1 MDLSDDTSGKLSK
14 KSIERLARPGFSRFA
29 YSAVAVFLAL
39 LIGAILIGASGYSV
53 KEAYYNLFMGAFGG
67 VYSLATTVVMSTPL
81 LFTGLAVAFA
91 FQCGL
96 FNVGAEGQLYVG
108 ALASAVV
115 PLALGGLPPVLRVT
129 MGLLAGAGA
138 GAAFG
143 FVPGYLKAKLGA
155 HEVITT
161 IMLNYVAT
169 FLTTFLVKTYFRD
182 PGPVDQTV
190 LLPLGSR
197 LPELIPGT
205 RVSLGVIIGVLAV
218 ALLNQVV
225 RSSVLGYEIQ
235 AVGKNPHAAEYGGV
249 NVSTRTVQAM
259 MISGAVAGL
268 AGSAEAMGTLYRFI
282 PYFSP
287 GYGFTGIAVA
297 VIAGES
303 LWAVI
308 PAAILFGALQSG
320 GQSMQLFAG
329 IPMEL
334 MTMVQ
339 GLVILFVAAPA
350 LAGMFFR
357 RRSSSGEGGGRA

>member
-1 MDLSDDTSGKLSK
+1 MGLRGDV
-14 KSIERLARPGFSRFA
+14 SRFA
-29 YSAVAVFLAL
+29 YSAIAVLLAL
-39 LIGAILIGASGYSV
+39 VIGAVLIGTSGYSV
-53 KEAYYNLFMGAFGG
+53 KEAYSNLLMGAFGG

-81 LFTGLAVAFA
+81 LFTGLAVALA

-115 PLALGGLPPVLRVT
+115 ALALSGLPPVFRVIIALT
-129 MGLLAGAGA
+129 AGAGA
-138 GAAFG
+138 GAALG
-143 FVPGYLKAKLGA
+143 FLPGYLKAKIGA
-155 HEVITT
+155 HEVVTT
-161 IMLNYVAT
+161 IMLNYIAIS
-169 FLTTFLVKTYFRD
+169 LTTFLVKTYFRD

-197 LPELIPGT
+197 LPELVPGT
-205 RVSLGVIIGVLAV
+205 RVSLGIVIGILAV
-218 ALLNQVV
+218 ALLDRVM
-225 RSSVLGYEIQ
+225 RRSVLGYEIQ
-235 AVGKNPHAAEYGGV
+235 AVGQNPHAAEYGGV
-249 NVSTRTVQAM
+249 NVAARTVQAM

-268 AGSAEAMGTLYRFI
+268 AGSVESMGTLYRFI

-297 VIAGES
+297 VIAGKS
-303 LWAVI
+303 MWAVI
-308 PAAILFGALQSG
+308 PAAFLFGALQSG

-350 LAGMFFR
+350 LGSMLLKS
-357 RRSSSGEGGGRA
+357 RSRLSEKGGGRA

>member
-1 MDLSDDTSGKLSK
+1 MGLGRDMSKL
-14 KSIERLARPGFSRFA
+14 A
-29 YSAVAVFLAL
+29 YSIIAVVLAL
-39 LIGAILIGASGYSV
+39 IVGAVLIGASGYSV
-53 KEAYYNLFMGAFGG
+53 KEAYSNLFMGAFGG

-96 FNVGAEGQLYVG
+96 FNVGAEGQLYLG
-108 ALASAVV
+108 ALTSAVV
-115 PLALGGLPPVLRVT
+115 ALGLGWLPPVLRVI
-129 MGLLAGAGA
+129 MALLAGAGA
-138 GAAFG
+138 GALLG

-169 FLTTFLVKTYFRD
+169 FLTTFLVKAYFKD

-190 LLPLGSR
+190 LLPPGSR

-205 RVSLGVIIGVLAV
+205 RVSLGIILGIVAV
-218 ALLNQVV
+218 ALLNHVI
-225 RSSVLGYEIQ
+225 RRSVLGYEIQ
-235 AVGKNPHAAEYGGV
+235 VVGKNPHAAEYGGV
-249 NVSTRTVQAM
+249 NVCARTVQAM

-268 AGSAEAMGTLYRFI
+268 AGSVESMGTLYRFI

-297 VIAGES
+297 VIAGQN

-308 PAAILFGALQSG
+308 PAAFLCGALQSG
-320 GQSMQLFAG
+320 GQTMQLFAG

-339 GLVILFVAAPA
+339 GLVILFVAAPT
-350 LAGMFFR
+350 LGSMLFR
-357 RRSSSGEGGGRA
+357 LKNRFREGGGRE

>member
-1 MDLSDDTSGKLSK
+1 MGLRQDVSK
-14 KSIERLARPGFSRFA
+14 FA
-29 YSAVAVFLAL
+29 YSVVAIVIAL
-39 LIGAILIGASGYSV
+39 LVGAVLIGVSGYSV
-53 KEAYYNLFMGAFGG
+53 KEAYSNLFMGAFGG
-67 VYSLATTVVMSTPL
+67 VYSLATTIVMSTPL
-81 LFTGLAVAFA
+81 LFTGLSVAFA

-108 ALASAVV
+108 ALTSAVV
-115 PLALGGLPPVLRVT
+115 ALGLGWLPPLLRVVIA
-129 MGLLAGAGA
+129 LLAGAGA
-138 GAAFG
+138 GALLG

-169 FLTTFLVKTYFRD
+169 FLTTFLVKTYFKD

-190 LLPLGSR
+190 LLPSGSR

-205 RVSLGVIIGVLAV
+205 RVSLGIVLGIAAV
-218 ALLNQVV
+218 ALLNHIMK
-225 RSSVLGYEIQ
+225 RSVLGYEIRV
-235 AVGKNPHAAEYGGV
+235 VGENPHAAEYGGV
-249 NVSTRTVQAM
+249 SVSAKTVQAM

-268 AGSAEAMGTLYRFI
+268 AGSVEVMGTLYRFI
-282 PYFSP
+282 PHFSP

-297 VIAGES
+297 VIAGQN

-320 GQSMQLFAG
+320 GQTMQLFAG

-350 LAGMFFR
+350 LGSLLFR
-357 RRSSSGEGGGRA
+357 LKIRAKEGGGLE

>member
-1 MDLSDDTSGKLSK
+1 MDLERGVSK
-14 KSIERLARPGFSRFA
+14 FA
-29 YSAVAVFLAL
+29 YSVVAVVLAL
-39 LIGAILIGASGYSV
+39 LVGAVLIWASGYDV
-53 KEAYYNLFMGAFGG
+53 KEAYSNLFTGAFGG
-67 VYSLATTVVMSTPL
+67 VYSLATTIVMSTPL
-81 LFTGLAVAFA
+81 LFTGLSVAFA

-108 ALASAVV
+108 ALTSAVV
-115 PLALGGLPPVLRVT
+115 ALALGWLPPVLRV
-129 MGLLAGAGA
+129 GIALLAGAGA
-138 GAAFG
+138 GALLG

-169 FLTTFLVKTYFRD
+169 FLTTFLVKTYFKD

-190 LLPLGSR
+190 LLPMGSR
-197 LPELIPGT
+197 LPELIRGT
-205 RVSLGVIIGVLAV
+205 RVSLGIVLGIVAV
-218 ALLNQVV
+218 ALLNHVM
-225 RSSVLGYEIQ
+225 RRSVLGYEIQ
-235 AVGKNPHAAEYGGV
+235 VVGQNPHAAEYGGV
-249 NVSTRTVQAM
+249 SVSAKTVQAM

-268 AGSAEAMGTLYRFI
+268 AGSVEVMGTLYRFI

-297 VIAGES
+297 VIAGQN

-320 GQSMQLFAG
+320 GQTMQLFAG

-339 GLVILFVAAPA
+339 GLVILFVAAPT
-350 LAGMFFR
+350 LGRLLFGLKMR
-357 RRSSSGEGGGRA
+357 VREGGGRK

>member
-1 MDLSDDTSGKLSK
+1 M
-14 KSIERLARPGFSRFA
+14 RFA
-29 YSAVAVFLAL
+29 YSAIAVLLAL
-39 LIGAILIGASGYSV
+39 LIGAVLIGASGYSV
-53 KEAYYNLFMGAFGG
+53 KEAYSNLLTGAFGG

-91 FQCGL
+91 SQCGL
-96 FNVGAEGQLYVG
+96 LNVGAEGQLYVG

-115 PLALGGLPPVLRVT
+115 ALALSGLQPVLRVI
-129 MGLLAGAGA
+129 MALAAGAGA
-138 GAAFG
+138 GAALG
-143 FVPGYLKAKLGA
+143 FVPGYLKAKIGA

-161 IMLNYVAT
+161 IMLNYVAI

-190 LLPLGSR
+190 LLPMGSR
-197 LPELIPGT
+197 LPELVPGT
-205 RVSLGVIIGVLAV
+205 RVSLGVVIGILAV
-218 ALLNQVV
+218 AFLDHVI
-225 RSSVLGYEIQ
+225 RRSVLGYEVQ
-235 AVGKNPHAAEYGGV
+235 AVGRNPHAAEYGGV
-249 NVSTRTVQAM
+249 NVPARMVQAM

-268 AGSAEAMGTLYRFI
+268 AGSVEAMGTLYRFI

-297 VIAGES
+297 VIAGKS
-303 LWAVI
+303 MWAVI
-308 PAAILFGALQSG
+308 PAAVLFGALQSG

-350 LAGMFFR
+350 LGSMFFGQR
-357 RRSSSGEGGGRA
+357 RRSLEKGGGRACAGLRT

>member
-1 MDLSDDTSGKLSK
+1 MDISGDASNKLSK
-14 KSIERLARPGFSRFA
+14 KNAEWFARPGFARFV
-29 YSAVAVFLAL
+29 YSAAAVVLAL
-39 LIGAILIGASGYSV
+39 LIGAVLIGVSGYSV

-67 VYSLATTVVMSTPL
+67 VYSLATTIVMATPL

-115 PLALGGLPPVLRVT
+115 PLALEGLPPVLRVIIA
-129 MGLLAGAGA
+129 LLVGAGA

-143 FVPGYLKAKLGA
+143 FLPGYLKAKIGA

-161 IMLNYVAT
+161 IMLNYIAT
-169 FLTTFLVKTYFRD
+169 LLTTFLVKTYFRD

-197 LPELIPGT
+197 LPEIIPGT
-205 RVSLGVIIGVLAV
+205 RVSLGIVIGILAV
-218 ALLNQVV
+218 ALLNYVI
-225 RSSVLGYEIQ
+225 RRTVLGYEIQ
-235 AVGKNPHAAEYGGV
+235 AVGQNPHAAEYGGV
-249 NVSTRTVQAM
+249 NVRARMVQAM

-268 AGSAEAMGTLYRFI
+268 AGSVEAMGTLYRFI

-287 GYGFTGIAVA
+287 GYGFTGMAIA

-339 GLVILFVAAPA
+339 GLVILFVAAP
-350 LAGMFFR
+350 GMAEMIFR
-357 RRSSSGEGGGRA
+357 RKSCGKEGGGRA

>member
-1 MDLSDDTSGKLSK
+1 MGLGRDMSKL
-14 KSIERLARPGFSRFA
+14 A
-29 YSAVAVFLAL
+29 YSIIAVVLAL
-39 LIGAILIGASGYSV
+39 IVGAVLIGASGYSV
-53 KEAYYNLFMGAFGG
+53 KEAYSNLFMGAFGG

-96 FNVGAEGQLYVG
+96 FNVGAEGQLYLG
-108 ALASAVV
+108 ALTSAVV
-115 PLALGGLPPVLRVT
+115 ALGLGWLPPVLRVI
-129 MGLLAGAGA
+129 MALLAGAGA
-138 GAAFG
+138 GALLG

-169 FLTTFLVKTYFRD
+169 FLTTFLVKAYFKD

-190 LLPLGSR
+190 LLPPGSR

-205 RVSLGVIIGVLAV
+205 RVSLGIILGIVAV
-218 ALLNQVV
+218 ALLNHVI
-225 RSSVLGYEIQ
+225 RRSVLGYEIQ
-235 AVGKNPHAAEYGGV
+235 VVGKNPHAAEYGGV
-249 NVSTRTVQAM
+249 NVCARTVQAM

-268 AGSAEAMGTLYRFI
+268 AGSVEAMGTLYRFI

-297 VIAGES
+297 VIAGQN

-308 PAAILFGALQSG
+308 PAAFLCGALQSG
-320 GQSMQLFAG
+320 GQTMQLFAG

-339 GLVILFVAAPA
+339 GLVILFVAAPT
-350 LAGMFFR
+350 LGSMLFR
-357 RRSSSGEGGGRA
+357 LRNRFREGGGRE

>member
-1 MDLSDDTSGKLSK
+1 MGLGRDMSKL
-14 KSIERLARPGFSRFA
+14 A
-29 YSAVAVFLAL
+29 YSIIAVVLAL
-39 LIGAILIGASGYSV
+39 IVGAVLIGASGYSV
-53 KEAYYNLFMGAFGG
+53 KEAYSNLFMGAFGG

-96 FNVGAEGQLYVG
+96 FNVGAEGQLYLG
-108 ALASAVV
+108 ALTSAVV
-115 PLALGGLPPVLRVT
+115 ALGLGWLPPVLRVI
-129 MGLLAGAGA
+129 MALLAGAGA
-138 GAAFG
+138 GALLG

-169 FLTTFLVKTYFRD
+169 FLTTFLVKAYFKD

-190 LLPLGSR
+190 LLPPGSR

-205 RVSLGVIIGVLAV
+205 RVSLGIILGIVAV
-218 ALLNQVV
+218 ALLNHVI
-225 RSSVLGYEIQ
+225 RRSVLGYEIQ
-235 AVGKNPHAAEYGGV
+235 VVGKNPHAAEYGGV
-249 NVSTRTVQAM
+249 NVCARTVQAM

-268 AGSAEAMGTLYRFI
+268 AGSVESMGTLYRFI

-297 VIAGES
+297 VIAGQN

-308 PAAILFGALQSG
+308 PAAFLFGALQSG
-320 GQSMQLFAG
+320 GQTMQLFAG

-339 GLVILFVAAPA
+339 GLVILFVAAPT
-350 LAGMFFR
+350 LGSMLFR
-357 RRSSSGEGGGRA
+357 LRNRFREGGGRE

>member
-1 MDLSDDTSGKLSK
+1 MDLERGVSK
-14 KSIERLARPGFSRFA
+14 FA
-29 YSAVAVFLAL
+29 YSVVAVVLAL
-39 LIGAILIGASGYSV
+39 LVGAVLIWASGYDV
-53 KEAYYNLFMGAFGG
+53 KEAYSNLFTGAFGG
-67 VYSLATTVVMSTPL
+67 VYSLATTIVMSTPL
-81 LFTGLAVAFA
+81 LFTGLSVAFA

-108 ALASAVV
+108 ALTSAVV
-115 PLALGGLPPVLRVT
+115 ALALGWLPPVLRV
-129 MGLLAGAGA
+129 GIALLAGAGA
-138 GAAFG
+138 GALLG

-169 FLTTFLVKTYFRD
+169 FLTTFLVKTYFKD

-190 LLPLGSR
+190 LLPMGSR
-197 LPELIPGT
+197 LPELIRGT
-205 RVSLGVIIGVLAV
+205 RVSLGIVLGIVAV
-218 ALLNQVV
+218 ALLNHVM
-225 RSSVLGYEIQ
+225 RRSVLGYEIQ
-235 AVGKNPHAAEYGGV
+235 VVGQNPHAAEYGGV
-249 NVSTRTVQAM
+249 NVSARTVQAM

-268 AGSAEAMGTLYRFI
+268 AGSVEVMGTLYRFI

-297 VIAGES
+297 VIAGQN

-320 GQSMQLFAG
+320 GQTMQLFAG

-339 GLVILFVAAPA
+339 GLVILFVAAPT
-350 LAGMFFR
+350 LGRLLFGLKMR
-357 RRSSSGEGGGRA
+357 VREGGGRK

>member
-1 MDLSDDTSGKLSK
+1 MGLGRDMSKL
-14 KSIERLARPGFSRFA
+14 A
-29 YSAVAVFLAL
+29 YSIIAVVLAL
-39 LIGAILIGASGYSV
+39 IVGAVLIGASGYSV
-53 KEAYYNLFMGAFGG
+53 KEAYSNLFMGAFGG

-96 FNVGAEGQLYVG
+96 FNVGAEGQLYLG
-108 ALASAVV
+108 ALTSAVV
-115 PLALGGLPPVLRVT
+115 ALGLGWLPPVLRVIIA
-129 MGLLAGAGA
+129 LLAGAGA
-138 GAAFG
+138 GALLG

-169 FLTTFLVKTYFRD
+169 FLTTFLVKTYFKD

-190 LLPLGSR
+190 LLPPGSR

-205 RVSLGVIIGVLAV
+205 RVSLGIILGIVAV
-218 ALLNQVV
+218 ALLNHVI
-225 RSSVLGYEIQ
+225 RRSVLGYEIQ
-235 AVGKNPHAAEYGGV
+235 VVGKNPHAAEYGGV
-249 NVSTRTVQAM
+249 NVCARTVQAM

-268 AGSAEAMGTLYRFI
+268 AGSVESMGTLYRFI

-297 VIAGES
+297 VIAGQN

-308 PAAILFGALQSG
+308 PAAFLCGALQSG
-320 GQSMQLFAG
+320 GQTMQLFAG

-339 GLVILFVAAPA
+339 GLVILFVAAPT
-350 LAGMFFR
+350 LGSMLFR
-357 RRSSSGEGGGRA
+357 LRNRFREGGGRE

>member
-1 MDLSDDTSGKLSK
+1 MGLRQEVSK
-14 KSIERLARPGFSRFA
+14 FA
-29 YSAVAVFLAL
+29 YSAVAVVIAL
-39 LIGAILIGASGYSV
+39 VIGAVLIGASGYSV
-53 KEAYYNLFMGAFGG
+53 KEAYSNLFMGAFGG

-108 ALASAVV
+108 ALTSAVV
-115 PLALGGLPPVLRVT
+115 ALALNWLPPVIRVAVAL
-129 MGLLAGAGA
+129 MAGAGA
-138 GAAFG
+138 GALFG

-169 FLTTFLVKTYFRD
+169 FLTTFLVKTYFKD

-190 LLPLGSR
+190 LLPPGSR

-205 RVSLGVIIGVLAV
+205 RVSLGIILGIAVV
-218 ALLNQVV
+218 ALLNYVM
-225 RSSVLGYEIQ
+225 RRSVLGYEIEV
-235 AVGKNPHAAEYGGV
+235 VGNNPRAAEYGGI
-249 NVSTRTVQAM
+249 NVSVKTVQAM

-268 AGSAEAMGTLYRFI
+268 AGSVEVMGTLYRFI

-297 VIAGES
+297 VIAGQN

-308 PAAILFGALQSG
+308 PAAVLFGALQSG
-320 GQSMQLFAG
+320 GQTMQLFAG

-350 LAGMFFR
+350 LGSMLFR
-357 RRSSSGEGGGRA
+357 LKNRAQEGGAQE

>member
-1 MDLSDDTSGKLSK
+1 MSKL
-14 KSIERLARPGFSRFA
+14 A
-29 YSAVAVFLAL
+29 YSIIAVVLAL
-39 LIGAILIGASGYSV
+39 IVGAVLIGASGYSV
-53 KEAYYNLFMGAFGG
+53 KEAYSNLFMGAFGG

-96 FNVGAEGQLYVG
+96 FNVGAEGQLYLG
-108 ALASAVV
+108 ALTSAVV
-115 PLALGGLPPVLRVT
+115 ALGLGWLPPVLRVI
-129 MGLLAGAGA
+129 MALLAGAGA
-138 GAAFG
+138 GALLG

-169 FLTTFLVKTYFRD
+169 FLTTFLVKAYFKD

-190 LLPLGSR
+190 LLPPGSR

-205 RVSLGVIIGVLAV
+205 RVSLGIILGIVAV
-218 ALLNQVV
+218 ALLNHVI
-225 RSSVLGYEIQ
+225 RRSVLGYEIQ
-235 AVGKNPHAAEYGGV
+235 VVGKNPHAAEYGGV
-249 NVSTRTVQAM
+249 NVCARTVQAM

-268 AGSAEAMGTLYRFI
+268 AGSVESMGTLYRFI

-297 VIAGES
+297 VIAGQN

-308 PAAILFGALQSG
+308 PAAFLCGALQSG
-320 GQSMQLFAG
+320 GQTMQLFAG

-339 GLVILFVAAPA
+339 GLVILFVAAPT
-350 LAGMFFR
+350 LGSMLFR
-357 RRSSSGEGGGRA
+357 LRNRFREGGGRE